1 VYRIPSATLNSVG
14 ARSGPNTALAGKFIC
29 GRPNASHIAAE
40 GRLLLGPRQEVVAA
54 VNRSRGAAAFPAQP
68 ELELSVCSLYGFS
81 HGFSVVRA
89 PTEFG
94 MVDHLPYPSGYW
106 IGVD

>member
-29 GRPNASHIAAE
+29 GRPNASHIAAK

-54 VNRSRGAAAFPAQP
+54 VNRERGVGR
-68 ELELSVCSLYGFS
+68 LSSSAGTRIVSLLAKAVYGFS

-94 MVDHLPYPSGYW
+94 MVDQKKSSRPRL
-106 IGVD
+106 